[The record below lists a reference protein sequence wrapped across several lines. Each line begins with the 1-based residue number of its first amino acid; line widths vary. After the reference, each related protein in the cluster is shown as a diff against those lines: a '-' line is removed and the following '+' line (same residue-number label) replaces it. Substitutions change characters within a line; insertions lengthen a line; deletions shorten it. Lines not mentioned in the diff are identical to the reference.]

1 MRALPWIIAAA
12 FAISTLVLA
21 LRSPASQAAPGPSA
35 TPAAAETAPP
45 APTTADT
52 TPATSL
58 AALRRCMAR
67 LDVAQAMLAR
77 NATPGD
83 AGAPCAVETAELA
96 EEVRTLHTRERDE
109 RRTAMRGMVQDYLG
123 ISAEQSGWLMDYVCA
138 VRGLRADVLED
149 VRAQKIDLKEAASR
163 QKAEREDAL
172 ADIERILGPDKYQ
185 QLRSV
190 GGLGKLGDLFEC
202 I

>member
-21 LRSPASQAAPGPSA
+21 LRSPASQAAPSPAA
-35 TPAAAETAPP
+35 TPAAAATAPP

-52 TPATSL
+52 TPARSL
-58 AALRRCMAR
+58 AALRTCMAR

-77 NATPGD
+77 DTNAQ
-83 AGAPCAVETAELA
+83 APCVVETAELA
-96 EEVRTLHTRERDE
+96 EEVRTLHDRERDE

-123 ISAEQSGWLMDYVCA
+123 ITAEQSGWLMDYVCA
-138 VRGLRADVLED
+138 VRGLRADVIED
-149 VRAQKIDLKEAASR
+149 LRAQTIDLKEAAAR